1 MVRDHG
7 ELSGFL
13 PCLCQGPH
21 CLSGVGSHIVRKQ
34 LQALLAALGKI
45 QGSAPAG
52 LAGSM
57 SWYPHPQS
65 QPLARRALARTLP
78 LTLASPYLWLSQF
91 SPWAAKDAARTPL
104 DLYMEVQGDHRFLGK
119 TLCIFL
125 GSPRRFLAWERA
137 SEDPCSICMCQGISP
152 NSFGCV
158 VWSTFWCGGD
168 SECKFSKHTV
178 HRSSSG

>member
-1 MVRDHG
+1 MVKANFGESFDYPGTVVRDHG

-57 SWYPHPQS
+57 S
-65 QPLARRALARTLP
+65 
-78 LTLASPYLWLSQF
+78 
-91 SPWAAKDAARTPL
+91 
-104 DLYMEVQGDHRFLGK
+104 
-119 TLCIFL
+119 
-125 GSPRRFLAWERA
+125 
-137 SEDPCSICMCQGISP
+137 
-152 NSFGCV
+152 
-158 VWSTFWCGGD
+158 
-168 SECKFSKHTV
+168 
-178 HRSSSG
+178 